1 MPSANQCRLISVYVR
16 YTDTTNYGGVS
27 EESIKDN
34 QSFDLCLKLEAGQAI
49 FIQGARY
56 NLLVILNDL
65 SDSSRTVYTNTRT
78 GSLGDPS
85 WQDMGTTFAWTV
97 PAGSVPL
104 ADGHVYQ
111 VTAVMSVGKH
121 DPIVDAEQSDLFI
134 VTKP

>member
-65 SDSSRTVYTNTRT
+65 SDSSRTVYTNTQA
-78 GSLGDPS
+78 GSLGDPN
-85 WQDMGTTFAWTV
+85 WQNMDTTFCWTV

-104 ADGHVYQ
+104 VDDHVYQ
-111 VTAVMSVGKH
+111 ATAVMSVGKH

-134 VTKP
+134 VTQP

>member
-49 FIQGARY
+49 FNQGARY

-65 SDSSRTVYTNTRT
+65 SDSSRTVYTNTQA
-78 GSLGDPS
+78 GSLGDPN
-85 WQDMGTTFAWTV
+85 WQNMNTTFCWTV

-104 ADGHVYQ
+104 VDDHVYQ
-111 VTAVMSVGKH
+111 ATAVMSVGKH

-134 VTKP
+134 VTQP